1 MRNSRW
7 VAKSLCVVLIL
18 ASGVIPPSARAKADG
33 GAGRAERRVADS
45 IAPIG
50 AVESSGAILING
62 RTVAGKN
69 VIWNGETLQAS
80 AEAGAVVTLEAIGQA
95 QLKKGTTVRIN
106 TAYDAADSATRRILI
121 ASVWSGEA
129 DFKLQP
135 GVAAY
140 LEAGGSA
147 WLAGAEANF
156 HLSLRDGVASLN
168 SVGGV
173 VREIGSWALNLSP
186 MARENGDSAAEP
198 VSVMNWAVRFPETF
212 HKTDFARA
220 GTLEKPSERSA
231 DSTASLRRTLKL
243 ITGRGVPGSGKALSL
258 YADPAARIIGVVES
272 FGAMKINGRAARG
285 QNLVWDGEMLQAPVD
300 SPARVTLDGIG
311 QVTLPPGS
319 VAKLST
325 VARKI
330 DDQTKQRFLNASV
343 VNGEMK
349 VKLLPEA
356 GAYVEAAGESFAADS
371 GAQFRLV
378 AREDRAVMEPVKG
391 VVQPIGSWI
400 VELSPDLLR
409 GVERSPARSRPRQY
423 LIRPVMDG
431 KLTGYMM
438 KAKAQN
444 TQTMQFLVSD
454 GLGKPAPGVRVTFSL
469 NRIDGKNAGSLG
481 SGSQSGKVFEAIS
494 DASGIATLPFT
505 SGDAG
510 GVVSINASAQGADSA
525 PAAAVNVTSSD
536 DKFWT
541 RKNAI
546 PVLATAAA
554 MIVAGVVIVATR
566 DDKLP
571 IEGKDPTIIVP

>member
-1 MRNSRW
+1 MRNSGW
-7 VAKSLCVVLIL
+7 VAKSLCVVLIFVG
-18 ASGVIPPSARAKADG
+18 SVIPPAARAGAES
-33 GAGRAERRVADS
+33 GAGHAERRVADF

-50 AVESSGAILING
+50 SVESSGAILING

-69 VIWNGETLQAS
+69 VIWDGETLQAS
-80 AEAGAVVTLEAIGQA
+80 SEVGALVTLEAIGQA
-95 QLKKGTTVRIN
+95 RLEKGTTVRIN
-106 TAYDAADSATRRILI
+106 TGYDAADSAKRKMLI

-168 SVGGV
+168 SAGGV
-173 VREIGSWALNLSP
+173 VKEIGSWALNHLP
-186 MARENGDSAAEP
+186 KARENDDSAAEP
-198 VSVMNWAVRFPETF
+198 VSVMNWAVRFPEAF
-212 HKTDFARA
+212 HKTDLTRA
-220 GTLEKPSERSA
+220 GTLEQPGARSA
-231 DSTASLRRTLKL
+231 DSATSLGQTLKL
-243 ITGRGVPGSGKALSL
+243 ITSRGVSGSGKALSL

-285 QNLVWDGEMLQAPVD
+285 QDLVWDGEMLQAPVD

-311 QVTLPPGS
+311 QVTLIPGS

-330 DDQTKQRFLNASV
+330 DDQTKRRFLNASV
-343 VNGEMK
+343 ISGEMK

-356 GAYVEAAGESFAADS
+356 GAYVEAAGESFAADR
-371 GAQFRLV
+371 GAQFRLI
-378 AREDRAVMEPVKG
+378 AREDRAVMEPVNG

-409 GVERSPARSRPRQY
+409 GVERSQARSRPRQY
-423 LIRPVMDG
+423 LVRPVMDG

-444 TQTMQFLVSD
+444 TQTMQFLVTDSF
-454 GLGKPAPGVRVTFSL
+454 GKPAPGVRVIFSL

-481 SGSQSGKVFEAIS
+481 YGSQSGKVFEAIS

-510 GVVSINASAQGADSA
+510 GVVSINASAQGVDSA
-525 PAAAVNVTSSD
+525 PAATVNVTGDD